1 MTIATC
7 CLGGVLVFL
16 MCGRGGEAFTVVGG
30 VIDVVCQDEESSPA
44 FARYK
49 ISCAQVRAR
58 GFCTKAGRMGRL
70 AKTYCEKTCGECSST
85 VSKGASGG
93 FFLNSNRIILWC
105 GPPGATGSRSA
116 PMCCCDSP
124 WRGPNCNDV
133 DECVSSPCRNGGTCE
148 DSSRTELVNDYR
160 RK

>member
-1 MTIATC
+1 MTIAKR

-16 MCGRGGEAFTVVGG
+16 LCGRGAEAFGYVRGNASGG
-30 VIDVVCQDEESSPA
+30 VIDVVCRDDQS
-44 FARYK
+44 K
-49 ISCAQVRAR
+49 MMMTCAQVKAG
-58 GFCTKAGRMGRL
+58 GFCTKAGKLGRL
-70 AKTYCEKTCGECSST
+70 AKTYCEKTCGECTAT
-85 VSKGASGG
+85 VSKGASQG
-93 FFLNSNRIILWC
+93 FFLNSNRTWC